1 MKFFDYIRMA
11 LGNLWR
17 RKLRSFLT
25 IIAVVI
31 GAVAV
36 LTLTTLV
43 VTASSV
49 FMKQLDAMGI
59 LTQVTVTPSNVEVQG
74 PFGGGF
80 MGDGEE
86 GIKLDDTI
94 IEKIEKIPH
103 VVAVSGQTYVRGFKS
118 VRLEG
123 TEKKFSAQLQANHAN
138 KASDGTMVAGRNFL
152 QGEKNKVII
161 GQWYAKKFG
170 FEEKNIANIIGKKV
184 IFTTEE
190 GFSGYGVDLAQPP
203 QEGNNKEWWEE
214 QNKKT
219 YDIEAEIVGVLMSG
233 PGTDGPEIYITM
245 DWAHDIMIRRWWE
258 ADGEAGK
265 EQEKK
270 GIYEPWPMI
279 IVTEDELDKRGYGML
294 IVRADSTQTV
304 VGVAS
309 DIEKLEN
316 LGLGTITPQD
326 MLDELQKIF
335 TVLGVILTAIGG
347 ISLAVASLGIINT
360 MVMATYERTREI
372 GVMRACGA
380 RRSTIRNLFTMEA
393 SLIGFLGGMI
403 GVGILFGMV
412 KIGNI
417 YGNQFLEEQNIP
429 LQNIIDPP
437 LWLTLGVI
445 GFTTIIGTIAGLYPA
460 FRAARLNPV
469 DALRHE

>member
-152 QGEKNKVII
+152 QGEKNKVI
-161 GQWYAKKFG
+161 
-170 FEEKNIANIIGKKV
+170 
-184 IFTTEE
+184 FTTEE

-309 DIEKLEN
+309 
-316 LGLGTITPQD
+316 
-326 MLDELQKIF
+326 
-335 TVLGVILTAIGG
+335 
-347 ISLAVASLGIINT
+347 
-360 MVMATYERTREI
+360 
-372 GVMRACGA
+372 
-380 RRSTIRNLFTMEA
+380 
-393 SLIGFLGGMI
+393 
-403 GVGILFGMV
+403 
-412 KIGNI
+412 
-417 YGNQFLEEQNIP
+417 
-429 LQNIIDPP
+429 
-437 LWLTLGVI
+437 
-445 GFTTIIGTIAGLYPA
+445 
-460 FRAARLNPV
+460 
-469 DALRHE
+469 